1 MVSKLVW
8 QAQSRDDLVI
18 YNIVNQIMKTT
29 GAKQHLMNDYFE
41 DGEWKSILFNQFLS
55 HLLALYD
62 ISRPMIGMVE
72 KESTLKGIFDA
83 KIGAGKRVRP
93 SLKLYGCIIQEL
105 KEAGIWNVSK
115 KAHIKDV
122 ERGRGSV
129 YGL

>member
-29 GAKQHLMNDYFE
+29 GAKQLLMNDYFE
-41 DGEWKSILFNQFLS
+41 DGEWKTGLFNQFLS

-62 ISRPMIGMVE
+62 ISFPMMRLSE
-72 KESTLKGIFDA
+72 KEDNSVVIFDA
-83 KIGAGKRVRP
+83 KIDARKRIRP
-93 SLKLYGCIIQEL
+93 ALKLYRIIIQKL

-115 KAHIKDV
+115 QAHIKDV